1 MIQRLAKILLV
12 LMMAIYL
19 LLVGIDNLLDYG
31 SNFAFVQ
38 HVMSMGLIA
47 PDNPLIGRAITDP
60 TAHHVVYALI
70 IAAELGAGLLC
81 AIGVL
86 QLFTA
91 RRASAA
97 RFAARKTIAIAGLM
111 LAIALYFFGFM
122 TIAAE
127 WFQMWQASS
136 FNGQQAA
143 FRLIVCFGIALIFL
157 CLPERELDEAGRP
170 H

>member
-12 LMMAIYL
+12 LLMAIYL

-38 HVMSMGLIA
+38 HVMSMDLIA
-47 PDNPLIGRAITDP
+47 PDNPLIGRAITNP

-70 IAAELGAGLLC
+70 IAAEIGAGLLC
-81 AIGVL
+81 VVGAL
-86 QLFTA
+86 RLFAA
-91 RRASAA
+91 RHAPAA
-97 RFAARKTIAIAGLM
+97 RFAARKALAVAGLM
-111 LAIALYFFGFM
+111 LAIALYFCGFM

-157 CLPERELDEAGRP
+157 CLPEHELDETGRP
-170 H
+170 R

>member
-12 LMMAIYL
+12 LLMAIYL

-38 HVMSMGLIA
+38 HVMSMDLIA
-47 PDNPLIGRAITDP
+47 PDNPLIGRAIADP
-60 TAHHVVYALI
+60 TAHHIVYALI
-70 IAAELGAGLLC
+70 IAAEIGAGLLC
-81 AIGVL
+81 AIGAL

-97 RFAARKTIAIAGLM
+97 RFAARKTFAIAGLM
-111 LAIALYFFGFM
+111 LAIALYFLGFM
-122 TIAAE
+122 TVAAE

-157 CLPERELDEAGRP
+157 SMPEHELDEAGRP